1 MKEVKRVHREDFPM
15 LNQDIIYL
23 DNGATSLKPKSVIDK
38 QVDYYENYSANA
50 HRGDYDISFKVDLEY
65 ENTRDLVRD
74 FIGAKRKEEIVFTS
88 GTTDSLNLIVNGFF
102 AGLLEAGDEIIIT
115 KTEHASNVMPWFRV
129 AGETGAVIKYLPLD
143 DNYFVTLDNLKKVV
157 TPKTK
162 VISLACI
169 TNVIGDIRPIK
180 EITKFAHERDIF
192 VVVDG
197 AQSVPHLKTDVSDL
211 DIDFLAFSAHK
222 MLGPTG
228 VGVLYAKYELMENI
242 EPVNLGG
249 GMNESFDTPAE
260 MVLKEIPTRLEAGT
274 PNIAGVIGFG
284 EAIKYLE
291 KIGMD
296 KIVEY
301 EHNLRKYLIEKL
313 VTIPHIDILN
323 LEADS
328 GIVAFNV
335 EGLFAEDVAYYLNK
349 YGICVRAGNH
359 CAKLTKDVV
368 GVANSIRVSL
378 YFYNTESEI
387 DNLVELLKDK
397 DKIMKEMI

>member
-1 MKEVKRVHREDFPM
+1 MHREDFPM

-23 DNGATSLKPKSVIDK
+23 DNGATSLKPKSVIAK

-50 HRGDYDISFKVDLEY
+50 HRGDYDISYKVDLEY

-102 AGLLEAGDEIIIT
+102 ANLLEAGDEILIT
-115 KTEHASNVMPWFRV
+115 KMEHASNVMPWFRI
-129 AGETGAVIKYLPLD
+129 AGETGAVIKYIPLD
-143 DNYFVTLDNLKKVV
+143 DNYFVTLENVKASI

-162 VISLACI
+162 VISLAEI
-169 TNVIGDIRPIK
+169 TNVVGDIRPIK
-180 EITKFAHERDIF
+180 EITKYAHEKDIF

-197 AQSVPHLKTDVSDL
+197 AQSVPHKKINVTDS

-228 VGVLYAKYELMENI
+228 VGVMYAKYELMQNI

-249 GMNESFDTPAE
+249 GMNESFDSPE
-260 MVLKEIPTRLEAGT
+260 KMVLKEVPTRLEAGT
-274 PNIAGVIGFG
+274 PNIAGVIGLG
-284 EAIKYLE
+284 EAIKYLN
-291 KIGMD
+291 KIGMENIE
-296 KIVEY
+296 KY
-301 EHNLRKYLIEKL
+301 EKNLRNYFIEKL
-313 VTIPHIDILN
+313 VSIPHIDILN
-323 LEADS
+323 LESDS

-335 EGLFAEDVAYYLNK
+335 DGIFAEDVAYYLNK
-349 YGICVRAGNH
+349 YNICVRAGNH
-359 CAKLTKDVV
+359 CAKLTKDIL
-368 GVANSIRVSL
+368 GVTNSIRVSL

-387 DNLVELLKDK
+387 DNLIELLKDK